1 MGLKMDNDKINKIAE
16 TIVRLETIINEIV
29 VPQSKL
35 SVQKWGEFERLNLKK
50 HLDLNQ
56 ENSKKIEELNVRIVY
71 IESTRKEEAAERS
84 RIRTLLNKAKNQS
97 ELEKVFNDLSVL
109 QKNELED
116 IYNIKQLTLS
126 HRRVEKALWTYK
138 WASISALSLVFL
150 LYSKII
156 TLDNDFIAKIVSTIL
171 MRPF

>member
-1 MGLKMDNDKINKIAE
+1 MDNDKINKIAE

-35 SVQKWGEFERLNLKK
+35 SVEKWNEFEKLNLKK

-56 ENSKKIEELNVRIVY
+56 ENAKKIEELNVRIVY

-126 HRRVEKALWTYK
+126 HKRVEKALLTYK

-156 TLDNDFIAKIVSTIL
+156 SLDNDFIAKIVSTIL